1 MADSAQ
7 FSHVKELF
15 AQIIYLIQMAKP
27 HLSLLSGEKMKDAR
41 LSTVGDKY
49 WQIRAIAGK
58 APARP
63 RFVARMA

>member
-1 MADSAQ
+1 
-7 FSHVKELF
+7 
-15 AQIIYLIQMAKP
+15 MAKP